1 MRTETL
7 LMLAQTAIKAQ
18 QSMDPTKGVYDLD
31 VEGAPKTGGG
41 GEAKIAIIVGF
52 GVTLMMDLYKGKPL
66 ADTLQNL

>member
-1 MRTETL
+1 
-7 LMLAQTAIKAQ
+7 
-18 QSMDPTKGVYDLD
+18 MDPTKGVYDLD